1 MLILNPTVSGS
12 FNLSSETSLTATSAS
27 IADTATSASF
37 ATTATSA
44 SFASTATSAS
54 FASTATS
61 SSFAANL
68 GADSVGYGNIANE
81 FKSTEA
87 LTAAGSIDVNF
98 SNAQIFTLTPAQN
111 FTLNITNP
119 RVGQTKFIVITGAGG
134 SYGLSWTVGGSS
146 GTFNRIAGAYNDTS
160 STKNF
165 IQISCVSATEF
176 WYSVSQIDS

>member
-12 FNLSSETSLTATSAS
+12 FNLSSEISLTATSAS
-27 IADTATSASF
+27 FADTATSASF

-44 SFASTATSAS
+44 SFASTAI
-54 FASTATS
+54 S

-68 GADSVGYGNIANE
+68 GADSVGYDNIANE
-81 FKSTEA
+81 FKSTDA

-98 SNAQIFTLTPAQN
+98 SNAQIFTLTPTQN

-134 SYGLSWTVGGSS
+134 SYGISWTVGGSS

-176 WYSVSQIDS
+176 WYSISQINS